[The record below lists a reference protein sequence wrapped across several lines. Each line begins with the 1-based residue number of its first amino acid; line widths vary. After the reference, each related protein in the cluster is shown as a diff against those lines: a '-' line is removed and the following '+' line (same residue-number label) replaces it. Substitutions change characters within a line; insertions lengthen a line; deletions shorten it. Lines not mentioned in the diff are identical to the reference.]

1 MTPAFVRPVTAL
13 ITALALAACGG
24 SDDKPTTPPPAAG
37 APSPTC
43 VNPGDA
49 FSLVADASV
58 AVGGVAGAVL
68 AGCSGAL
75 SAVSWSQSA
84 GPTVSLLSTKSQAIS
99 FEPTVAGSYSFSV
112 TFRDAGGNIR
122 NASVTINA
130 NVPTTPVAVVARSD
144 QAVRRGGK
152 VSVRAWPA
160 VAAGETLS
168 WTQTA
173 GPTVALDVTDPNRM
187 LFTAPDVTRDTALV
201 FRVTRRLANGT
212 TSIDDAYVLVEN
224 FAQAPTDPQ
233 GSGPFV
239 FSDMHVSRV
248 YPYRAAGPY
257 AASLVNC
264 VYNPQ
269 LQYFGAG
276 TNLCTL
282 GVLPF
287 LHQTTGGNV
296 PTVAQIMDRVVV
308 SHDWMGLAFE
318 QLLTAQ
324 QANTDLLRLFNG
336 VTAIVIGAQV
346 RPSFYYAL
354 TGAIYLDADNFWLTA
369 EQRDVI
375 NEAPDFRSD
384 FDRDLQYTG
393 LWRYAFNNANI
404 FLSFP
409 ATSRIGRDV
418 TYLMSEAGWL
428 MYHELGHASDF
439 MPVSARAALNS
450 ALSAW
455 GNIGPRYQA
464 SQLPSDLMTAS
475 FALGSAQMFG
485 LAQVKFQGA
494 TASATQRAFTPLEVG
509 AFFSGD
515 RATDEYNY
523 SSTREDIAMT
533 FEEFMMFR
541 NHGFRRDVAITD
553 KMTSTSTGS
562 TLTVRWGQRGR
573 IGEAA
578 VRPRAQFAVTQLAP
592 WINAPTEIA
601 ALPAPIAMRPGDSW
615 TGNLILPAPPSG
627 MASALSAPTLRELDA
642 DRALLR
648 RAMTRQ
654 FMGIETGGHGSPNE
668 RALRRL
674 ER

>member
-1 MTPAFVRPVTAL
+1 MTS
-13 ITALALAACGG
+13 ALARLLAALLAALTLGSCGG
-24 SDDKPTTPPPAAG
+24 GDDKPSTPPPAAG

-43 VNPGDA
+43 VSASDA
-49 FSLVADASV
+49 FSLVADTSV
-58 AVGGVAGAVL
+58 AVGGAAGAVL

-75 SAVSWSQSA
+75 SAVSWTQTA
-84 GPTVSLLSTKSQAIS
+84 GPGVALLSARTQAIS
-99 FEPTVAGSYSFSV
+99 FEPAATGSYSFAVS
-112 TFRDAGGNIR
+112 FRDAAGVSR
-122 NASVTINA
+122 SASVTINA
-130 NVPTTPVAVVARSD
+130 SVPAAAVAVVARSD
-144 QAVRRGGK
+144 QAVRKGGK

-160 VAAGETLS
+160 LAAGETLT

-187 LFTAPDVTRDTALV
+187 MFTAPDVVRDTALV

-212 TSIDDAYVLVEN
+212 SATDDAYVLVEN
-224 FAQAPTDPQ
+224 QAQAPTDPQ
-233 GSGPFV
+233 GSGPYV

-257 AASLVNC
+257 AAALVNC

-276 TNLCTL
+276 ANLCSL
-282 GVLPF
+282 GTLPF

-296 PTVAQIMDRVVV
+296 PTVAQIMERVVV

-393 LWRYAFNNANI
+393 LWRYVFNNANI
-404 FLSFP
+404 FQSFP

-439 MPVSARAALNS
+439 LPVSARAALNS
-450 ALSAW
+450 TLSAW

-541 NHGFRRDVAITD
+541 NHAFRRDVAVTD
-553 KMTSTSTGS
+553 KMTSSSTGS

-573 IGEAA
+573 VGEASI
-578 VRPRAQFAVTQLAP
+578 RPRAQFAVTQLAP
-592 WINAPTEIA
+592 WVNAAVEVA
-601 ALPAPIAMRPGDSW
+601 ALPAPIPMRAGDSW
-615 TGNLILPAPPSG
+615 TGNLILPAPPGG

-648 RAMTRQ
+648 RALTRQ
-654 FMGIETGGHGSPNE
+654 FMGIETGGHWSPNE